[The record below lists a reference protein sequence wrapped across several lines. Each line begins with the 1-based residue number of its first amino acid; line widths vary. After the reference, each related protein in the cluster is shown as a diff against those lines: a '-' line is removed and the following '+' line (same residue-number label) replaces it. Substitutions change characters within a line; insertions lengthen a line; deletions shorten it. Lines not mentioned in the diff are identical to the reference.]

1 MDYETQVGLLTSLLI
16 AFYIGNVD
24 IAVKRLREQAEHPD
38 MKRLFDGLAKL
49 KPNQLRQAIL
59 LSLDDL
65 QQQISFN

>member
-1 MDYETQVGLLTSLLI
+1 MDYEAQVGLLTSLLI

-24 IAVKRLREQAEHPD
+24 IAVKRLSEQAEHPD

-65 QQQISFN
+65 QRQISFN

>member
-24 IAVKRLREQAEHPD
+24 IAVKRLHKQAEHPD

-49 KPNQLRQAIL
+49 RPAQLRQAIF